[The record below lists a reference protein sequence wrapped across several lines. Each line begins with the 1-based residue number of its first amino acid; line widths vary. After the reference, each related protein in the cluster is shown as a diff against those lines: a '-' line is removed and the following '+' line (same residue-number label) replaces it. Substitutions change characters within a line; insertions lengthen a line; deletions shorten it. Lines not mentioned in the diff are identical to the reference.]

1 MAIIKTIKDC
11 CSPLFL
17 EFMKYQVQQS
27 DQWHMKYPAGATF
40 EEKHLKLDVI
50 GGKDSNTQL
59 AGMAMSL
66 LINIYEKE
74 PKAFL
79 LEVLACGISIK
90 DRHRKDNTHTDHK
103 NDALK
108 DTKNI
113 VKLLGVL
120 NADWDCATDGGGF
133 THGGETFSLAP
144 CDFLLFDP
152 RTPHKADDILSDK
165 KRIAIDFTLRTQ

>member
-11 CSPLFL
+11 CTPLFL

-27 DQWHMKYPAGATF
+27 NQWHMKYPAGAAF

-79 LEVLACGISIK
+79 LEVLSCGISIK
-90 DRHRKDNTHTDHK
+90 DRHRKDNTHTDHE

>member
-11 CSPLFL
+11 CTPLFL

-27 DQWHMKYPAGATF
+27 NQWHMKYPAGAAF

-79 LEVLACGISIK
+79 LEVLSCGISIK
-90 DRHRKDNTHTDHK
+90 DRHRKDNTHTDHE

-120 NADWDCATDGGGF
+120 NADWDCASDGGGF

>member
-1 MAIIKTIKDC
+1 M
-11 CSPLFL
+11 FL

-27 DQWHMKYPAGATF
+27 DQWHMKYPAGAAF
-40 EEKHLKLDVI
+40 EEKPLKLDVI
-50 GGKDSNTQL
+50 GGNDSNTQL

-79 LEVLACGISIK
+79 LEVLSCGISIK
-90 DRHRKDNTHTDHK
+90 DRHRKDNTHTDHE

-120 NADWDCATDGGGF
+120 NADWDCASDGGGF

>member
-1 MAIIKTIKDC
+1 
-11 CSPLFL
+11 
-17 EFMKYQVQQS
+17 MKYQAQQS
-27 DQWHMKYPAGATF
+27 DQWHMKYPSGASF

-50 GGKDSNTQL
+50 GGKNTDTQL

-79 LEVLACGISIK
+79 LEVLSCGISIK
-90 DRHRKDNTHTDHK
+90 DKHREDNIHTDHE

-108 DTKNI
+108 DAKI

-120 NADWDCATDGGGF
+120 NNDWDCVKDGGGF
-133 THGGETFSLAP
+133 THGEETFPLAP
-144 CDFLLFDP
+144 CNFLLFNP
-152 RTPHKADDILSDK
+152 RIPHRADNILSDK
-165 KRIAIDFTLRTQ
+165 KRLAIDFTLRVQ

>member
-1 MAIIKTIKDC
+1 MAIIKTIEDC
-11 CSPLFL
+11 CTPLFL
-17 EFMKYQVQQS
+17 EFMKYQAQQS
-27 DQWHMKYPAGATF
+27 DQWHMKYPSGASF

-50 GGKDSNTQL
+50 GGKNTDTQL

-79 LEVLACGISIK
+79 LEVLSCGISIK
-90 DRHRKDNTHTDHK
+90 DKHREDNIHTDHE

-108 DTKNI
+108 DAKI

-120 NADWDCATDGGGF
+120 NNDWDCVKDGGGF
-133 THGGETFSLAP
+133 THGEETFPLAP
-144 CDFLLFDP
+144 CNFLLFNP
-152 RTPHKADDILSDK
+152 RIPHRADNILSDK
-165 KRIAIDFTLRTQ
+165 KRLAIDFTLRVQ

>member
-1 MAIIKTIKDC
+1 MAIIKTINDC

-27 DQWHMKYPAGATF
+27 EKWHMKYPAGAPF
-40 EEKHLKLDVI
+40 DKKHLKLDVI
-50 GGKDSNTQL
+50 GGENTDTQL

-90 DRHRKDNTHTDHK
+90 DRHREDNTHTDHE

-108 DTKNI
+108 DTKI

-120 NADWDCATDGGGF
+120 NSDWDCATDGGGF
-133 THGGETFSLAP
+133 THGGETFSLEP
-144 CDFLLFDP
+144 GDFLLFDP
-152 RTPHKADDILSDK
+152 RIPHRADNILSDK
-165 KRIAIDFTLRTQ
+165 KRLAIDFTLRAQ